1 MDHESRPDPDALL
14 EQVRDEDA
22 AAHGAKLSIFLGMCP
37 GVGKTYAML
46 QAAHQLK
53 REGKEV
59 LVAVVETHGRQETA
73 ALLQGLD
80 VIPRR
85 EIEHRGHQ
93 VTEMDLDAVLARR
106 PAVVLVDELAHTNA
120 PGSRHPKR
128 WQDVLEI
135 LDAGINVIS
144 TLNVQHIES
153 RVDIVRQITGITVSE
168 AVPDSILDR
177 ADEIELVDLPPA
189 QLLKRL
195 AEGKVYLGERAQTAA
210 QNFFKEDHL
219 TALREMAL
227 RFTAETVDRD
237 LGDMMRR
244 RRIHGPWKS
253 AERLLVGIAPSPYA
267 ESLIRWTRRQAASL
281 DCPWLGVYVE
291 TTHALSDADQVRLG
305 RAMGLVSRLGGE
317 IVTLTDDHV
326 AEALLKVARERNV
339 TQIVL
344 GKTNASRLP
353 SWSAGRSLTDEI
365 MRGSGDIDVCLV
377 RPTQARTFDSAGSLP
392 PVIKKHPLQEYAW
405 ALGGVLAH
413 TLLGVLL
420 HDIIGYNAVGMLYL
434 MGLIVGAV
442 LLNRGPVLMMAGT
455 SALVWNYL
463 FIPPRFTFAIKE
475 PHDIMLFA
483 LFFIVALT
491 MGHLTSRL
499 RQRERAERERQQHT
513 AAILG
518 VTQSAALHAEFG
530 KGLAAALRIIDSVV
544 GATTALVPR
553 ADDHALSDT
562 AHPASS
568 FFPQGKEWGVVAWC
582 FNRKQPAGRGTDT
595 LPQSEGLYLPLQ
607 TATSI
612 MGVLGF
618 RFPEKRV
625 IEPATL
631 RILEAFAL
639 QIALVLEKEHFIEAV
654 KQAEVRDESDRLRRT
669 LLDSVSHELKTPI
682 AVMQA
687 ALEGMEHAGSE
698 AASAPY
704 RVELRI
710 AVQRLHRIVESLL
723 HMTRI
728 ESEVVKPLLDWAS
741 ADDLVHKAQDM
752 VGDALREHPLKLD
765 IPNDLPLIKV
775 DATLM
780 AQVLVNLLH
789 NACLHTAKGTRI
801 EISARMEKSTTLV
814 MKVRDHGAGLPAGME
829 REMFGKFVRGA
840 GAVAGGT
847 GLGLSIARGFARAH
861 GGDLTAR
868 NHPEGG
874 AEFMLTVPVEI
885 LPATEQSAA

>member
-14 EQVRDEDA
+14 EQVRKEDA
-22 AAHGAKLSIFLGMCP
+22 AASEAKLSIFLGMCP

-46 QAAHQLK
+46 QAAQQLI
-53 REGKEV
+53 REGKKV
-59 LVAVVETHGRQETA
+59 LVAVVETHGRKETA
-73 ALLQGLD
+73 ALLHGLE
-80 VIPRR
+80 VLPRR
-85 EIEHRGHQ
+85 QTEHRGHQ
-93 VTEMDLDAVLARR
+93 VSEMDLDAVLARR
-106 PAVVLVDELAHTNA
+106 PDVVLVDELAHTNA

-195 AEGKVYLGERAQTAA
+195 SEGKVYLGERAQTAA
-210 QNFFKEDHL
+210 ENFFKEDHL

-253 AERLLVGIAPSPYA
+253 AERLMVGIAPSPYA

-305 RAMGLVSRLGGE
+305 RAMSLVSRLGGE
-317 IVTLTDDHV
+317 IIAVTDDHV

-344 GKTNASRLP
+344 GKTDASLLP
-353 SWSAGRSLTDEI
+353 FWLKGRTLTDEV
-365 MRGSGDIDVCLV
+365 MRSSGDIDLCLV
-377 RPTQARTFDSAGSLP
+377 RPTQGRSFDSPGSLP
-392 PVIKKHPLQEYAW
+392 TALKKHPLQEYAW
-405 ALGGVLAH
+405 ALGGVLVH
-413 TLLGVLL
+413 TLLGLL
-420 HDIIGYNAVGMLYL
+420 LYNAIGYSAVGMIYL

-442 LLNRGPVLMMAGT
+442 LLSRGPVLMLAGT
-455 SALVWNYL
+455 SAMVWNYL

-483 LFFIVALT
+483 SFFIVALT

-544 GATTALVPR
+544 GATTALIPR
-553 ADDHALSDT
+553 GNRHTLAET

-595 LPQSEGLYLPLQ
+595 LPQSEGLYFPLQ
-607 TATSI
+607 TATSV

-618 RFPEKRV
+618 RFSEKRV

-631 RILEAFAL
+631 RLLEAFAL
-639 QIALVLEKEHFIEAV
+639 QISLVLEKEHFIEAV
-654 KQAEVRDESDRLRRT
+654 KKAEVHDESDRLRRT

-687 ALEGMEHAGSE
+687 ALEGMEQASDE
-698 AASAPY
+698 ATAAPY
-704 RVELRI
+704 LVELRI
-710 AVQRLHRIVESLL
+710 AVQRLHRIVEGLL

-728 ESEVVKPLLDWAS
+728 ESDVVTPLLDWAS
-741 ADDLVHKAQDM
+741 VEDLVQKAKET
-752 VGDALREHPLKLD
+752 VGDALQQHPLQV
-765 IPNDLPLIKV
+765 DLPESLPLMKV
-775 DATLM
+775 DATLI
-780 AQVLVNLLH
+780 AQVLANLLH
-789 NACLHTAKGTRI
+789 NACLHTPKGTHI
-801 EISARMEKSTTLV
+801 ELSAQLDTGKPLV
-814 MKVRDHGAGLPAGME
+814 VTIRDHGPGLPPGKE
-829 REMFGKFVRGA
+829 REVFGKFVRGE
-840 GAVAGGT
+840 GAAAGGT
-847 GLGLSIARGFARAH
+847 GLGLSIARGFAWAH

-868 NHPEGG
+868 NHPAGG
-874 AEFMLTVPVEI
+874 AEFTLTVPVEI
-885 LPATEQSAA
+885 PPATAQSVG

>member
-1 MDHESRPDPDALL
+1 MEHESRPDPDALL
-14 EQVRDEDA
+14 AQVREEDA
-22 AAHGAKLSIFLGMCP
+22 AAHEGKLSIFLGMCP

-46 QAAHQLK
+46 QAAQQLK
-53 REGKEV
+53 REGKQV
-59 LVAVVETHGRQETA
+59 MVAVVETHGRKETA

-80 VIPRR
+80 VLPRR
-85 EIEHRGHQ
+85 ETEHRGHQ
-93 VTEMDLDAVLARR
+93 VTEMDLDGVLSRR
-106 PAVVLVDELAHTNA
+106 PDVVLVDELAHTNA

-135 LDAGINVIS
+135 LDAGISVIS

-153 RVDIVRQITGITVSE
+153 RVDIVRQITGVTVSE
-168 AVPDSILDR
+168 TVPDSILDR

-195 AEGKVYLGERAQTAA
+195 SEGKVYLGERAQTAA
-210 QNFFKEDHL
+210 ENFFKEDHL

-253 AERLLVGIAPSPYA
+253 AERLMVAIAPSPYA

-281 DCPWLGVYVE
+281 DCPWIGVYVE
-291 TTHALSDADQVRLG
+291 TTHTLSDADQVRLG
-305 RAMGLVSRLGGE
+305 RSMGLVSRLGGE
-317 IVTLTDDHV
+317 IVAVTDDHV
-326 AEALLKVARERNV
+326 AESLLKVARERNV

-344 GKTNASRLP
+344 GKTEASRLP
-353 SWSAGRSLTDEI
+353 SWLTGPTLTDEI

-377 RPTQARTFDSAGSLP
+377 RPTQVHTPASAGSLP
-392 PVIKKHPLQEYAW
+392 PVARKHPLHEYAW
-405 ALGGVLAH
+405 ALGGVVAH
-413 TLLGVLL
+413 TLLGLL
-420 HDIIGYNAVGMLYL
+420 MYDAIGYTAVGMLYL
-434 MGLIVGAV
+434 MGLIGGAV
-442 LLNRGPVLMMAGT
+442 LLSRGPVLLLAGA

-483 LFFIVALT
+483 AFFIVALS

-518 VTQSAALHAEFG
+518 VTQSAALHAEYA
-530 KGLAAALRIIDSVV
+530 KGLAAALRIIDSVA

-553 ADDHALSDT
+553 ADDHTLAET

-582 FNRKQPAGRGTDT
+582 FNRRQPAGRGTDT
-595 LPQSEGLYLPLQ
+595 LPESEGLYLPLQ

-625 IEPATL
+625 IEPGTL

-639 QIALVLEKEHFIEAV
+639 QLALVLEKEHFIEAV
-654 KQAEVRDESDRLRRT
+654 KEAEVRDESDRLRRT

-687 ALEGMEHAGSE
+687 ALEGMDHAGSE
-698 AASAPY
+698 PAAAPY

-710 AVQRLHRIVESLL
+710 AVQRLHRIVDSLL
-723 HMTRI
+723 HMTRL
-728 ESEVVKPLLDWAS
+728 ESDVVKPLLDWAS
-741 ADDLVHKAQDM
+741 VQDVVRKARDM
-752 VGDALREHPLKLD
+752 VGEALLEHPLNVD
-765 IPNDLPLIKV
+765 VPDELPLVKV

-780 AQVLVNLLH
+780 AQILANLLH
-789 NACLHTAKGTRI
+789 NACIHTAKGTRI
-801 EISARMEKSTTLV
+801 EVHAGLEADARLV
-814 MKVRDHGAGLPAGME
+814 VKVRDHGAGLPPGME
-829 REMFGKFVRGA
+829 QEVFGKFVRGA

-847 GLGLSIARGFARAH
+847 GLGLSIARGFARAQ
-861 GGDLTAR
+861 GGELTAR
-868 NHPEGG
+868 TPPDGG
-874 AEFMLTVPVEI
+874 AEFTLTVPVEI
-885 LPATEQSAA
+885 LHATAQSDS